1 MSNARLSTRRHVL
14 AGTVLLVL
22 LSGAVGGW
30 AATTQLSG
38 AVIAAGTLVVSDDVK
53 KVQHPTGGVVKEINV
68 REGAR
73 VKAGDVLVRLDDTL
87 TRANLAIVSKNLD
100 ELAARQARLEAER
113 DDADGVIFPPAL
125 TGRAGTAEV
134 DRILQGEQKL
144 FDFRKTARLGQKAQ
158 LRERIL
164 QLGEQVQGLAGQA
177 AAKKRETEL
186 INRELEGVRSL
197 WTKNLVPISRVTA
210 LEREAVRLDGERN
223 QLIAGAAE
231 AKGRATEVELQILQI
246 DQELRSE
253 VSKELREIQG
263 KTAEFVE
270 RRVAAED
277 QLRRIDIRAPQDGVV
292 HQLAIHTVGGVASAT
307 EPLML
312 IVPEADELSVETRI
326 VPQDID
332 QLMYGQPAVIRFA
345 AFNQRTTPEITGVV
359 TRISAD
365 TTQDARSGVS
375 FYVVRI
381 GLPGEELA
389 RLNGLQLVPGMP
401 VEAFIRT
408 SDRTVV
414 SYLVKPLTDQITKA
428 FRER

>member
-1 MSNARLSTRRHVL
+1 M
-14 AGTVLLVL
+14 VLLVL
-22 LSGAVGGW
+22 LGGAVGGW

-38 AVIAAGTLVVSDDVK
+38 AVVAAGTLVVSDDVK
-53 KVQHPTGGVVKEINV
+53 KVQHPTGGVVMEINV

-113 DDADGVIFPPAL
+113 DGADGVVFPPAL
-125 TGRAGTAEV
+125 TDRAGNAEI
-134 DRILQGEQKL
+134 DRIIQGERKL
-144 FDFRKTARLGQKAQ
+144 FDFRRTARSGQKAQ

-164 QLGEQVQGLAGQA
+164 QLGEQVQGLVGQA
-177 AAKKRETEL
+177 AAKKREIEL
-186 INRELEGVRSL
+186 INRELEGVRNL

-246 DQELRSE
+246 DQDLRSE

-292 HQLAIHTVGGVASAT
+292 HQLAIHTVGGVANAS

-332 QLMYGQPAVIRFA
+332 QLMFGQPAVIRFA
-345 AFNQRTTPEITGVV
+345 SFNQRTTPEITGFV

-365 TTQDARSGVS
+365 TTQDTRSGAS

-381 GLPGEELA
+381 GLPREELA
-389 RLNGLQLVPGMP
+389 RLDGLQLVPGMP

-408 SDRTVV
+408 TDRTVV
-414 SYLVKPLTDQITKA
+414 SYLVKPLRDQITKA

>member
-1 MSNARLSTRRHVL
+1 MSDAGLSTRRHVL
-14 AGTVLLVL
+14 VGMVLLVL
-22 LSGAVGGW
+22 LCGAVGGW

-38 AVIAAGTLVVSDDVK
+38 AVIASGTLVVSDDVK

-100 ELAARQARLEAER
+100 ELAARQSRLEAER
-113 DDADGVIFPPAL
+113 DGADGVVFPPAL
-125 TGRAGTAEV
+125 VDRADEAEIN
-134 DRILQGEQKL
+134 RILQGEQKL
-144 FDFRKTARLGQKAQ
+144 FDFRKTARQGQKAQ

-177 AAKKRETEL
+177 AAKKREIEL
-186 INRELEGVRSL
+186 INRELEGVRNL

-223 QLIAGAAE
+223 QLIASAAE

-246 DQELRSE
+246 DQDLRSE

-263 KTAEFVE
+263 KTAELVE

-292 HQLAIHTVGGVASAT
+292 HQLAIHTVGGVANAS

-326 VPQDID
+326 MPQDID
-332 QLMYGQPAVIRFA
+332 QLVFGQPAVIRFA
-345 AFNQRTTPEITGVV
+345 SFNQRTTPEIAGVV

-365 TTQDARSGVS
+365 TTQDTRSGAS

-381 GLPGEELA
+381 GLPREELA
-389 RLNGLQLVPGMP
+389 RLDGLQLVPGMP

-408 SDRTVV
+408 TDRTVV
-414 SYLVKPLTDQITKA
+414 SYLVKPLRDQIAKA